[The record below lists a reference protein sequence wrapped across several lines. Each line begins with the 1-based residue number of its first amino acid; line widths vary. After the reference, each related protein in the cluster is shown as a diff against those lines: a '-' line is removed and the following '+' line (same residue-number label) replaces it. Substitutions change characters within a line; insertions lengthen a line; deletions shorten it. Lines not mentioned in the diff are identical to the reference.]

1 LRIAQRPITL
11 SDVMFKT
18 WNFQTFVLGCS
29 TVLVLAGSQG
39 ACSKNKAATTPK
51 DTTIDAAV
59 PKVDPTLCD
68 TAGKNIITA
77 DLNKDGRPDVWRMLK
92 TEDEGG
98 TKVEFMTC
106 KQVDFDHDGRK
117 DWVVGYN
124 RKGGITF
131 ERADFDY
138 DGKFDMSAVYDTK
151 TNTVTEV
158 ERDSDF
164 DGKFD
169 LKENYDSAGQLI
181 SVKRDRNGDGA
192 PDMWE
197 QYKDGVLLAILYDDD
212 FDNKVDRREEV
223 PGARPKIE
231 MPTAETGGEASG
243 SMTDKP
249 KIPPTPTPAP
259 SK

>member
-1 LRIAQRPITL
+1 MLKTRIFRNVESSL
-11 SDVMFKT
+11 
-18 WNFQTFVLGCS
+18 LGVSLCC
-29 TVLVLAGSQG
+29 VAALAGCG
-39 ACSKNKAATTPK
+39 DKKKAATTPK

-59 PKVDPTLCD
+59 PKVDPTLCE
-68 TAGKNIITA
+68 TEGKNIITA
-77 DLNKDGRPDVWRMLK
+77 DLNKDGRPDVWRMLR

-124 RKGGITF
+124 RKGAVTF

-151 TNTVTEV
+151 TSTVAEV

-169 LKENYDSAGQLI
+169 LKETYDTGGQLV

-197 QYKDGVLLAILYDDD
+197 QYKDGLLLAILYDDD

-223 PGARPKIE
+223 PGARPKVE
-231 MPTAETGGEASG
+231 MPTASENDASG
-243 SMTDKP
+243 SLSDKP
-249 KIPPTPTPAP
+249 APAAPAP
-259 SK
+259 TASGSGSK

>member
-1 LRIAQRPITL
+1 MLKTRFFHHVANGLFAVGCVTAL
-11 SDVMFKT
+11 SLT
-18 WNFQTFVLGCS
+18 GC
-29 TVLVLAGSQG
+29 GD
-39 ACSKNKAATTPK
+39 KKKAATTPK

-59 PKVDPTLCD
+59 PRVDPTLCE
-68 TAGKNIITA
+68 TEGKNIITA
-77 DLNKDGRPDVWRMLK
+77 DLNKDGRPDVWRMLRS
-92 TEDEGG
+92 EEEGG

-124 RKGGITF
+124 RKGAVTF

-138 DGKFDMSAVYDTK
+138 DGKFDMSAIYDTK
-151 TNTVTEV
+151 TATVAEV

-169 LKENYDSAGQLI
+169 LKETYDSVGQLV
-181 SVKRDRNGDGA
+181 SVKRDRNSDGA

-197 QYKDGVLLAILYDDD
+197 QYKDGILLAILYDDD

-223 PGARPKIE
+223 PGARPKVE
-231 MPTAETGGEASG
+231 MPTSTENDASG
-243 SMTDKP
+243 SLTDKP
-249 KIPPTPTPAP
+249 AVPAP
-259 SK
+259 APAPAAAGSGK